1 MPIRPVDHGRSN
13 RVGCLGRLGVIPP
26 AGSPHYRSRLRLIS
40 GGVAAF
46 ARRSPVG
53 ASDTPFSGSN
63 SPARVISSAW
73 QMFASV
79 SIEGL
84 AIPRSMAEMYVRSTS
99 ASKAS
104 VSCDLSTSCRR
115 CLMRRPS
122 AAVIGAGER
131 VADSGRR
138 AVMPGRMPVRRLIN
152 DAVNSSIV
160 VVFTLHKI
168 WEPPIYVM
176 TSLHE
181 AGSFTHSDVE

>member
-1 MPIRPVDHGRSN
+1 MPIRLVHHGRSD
-13 RVGCLGRLGVIPP
+13 RAGRRGLPGVNLP

-63 SPARVISSAW
+63 SPARVMSSAW

-84 AIPRSMAEMYVRSTS
+84 AMPRSMAEMYVRSTS
-99 ASKAS
+99 DSKAS

-138 AVMPGRMPVRRLIN
+138 AVMPSRMPVRRLIN
-152 DAVNSSIV
+152 DAVNSSTI
-160 VVFTLHKI
+160 VVFTLHNVR
-168 WEPPIYVM
+168 EPPIYVM
-176 TSLHE
+176 TSQHE
-181 AGSFTHSDVE
+181 AGSFTHGDVE